1 MKNTFI
7 ILLLIAVFGLGS
19 YIVYDKS
26 NENQLA
32 PVTKKEMADAPQ
44 SEIKQVTPKF
54 KVRTFDIPND
64 LTFAGEKVPINQTD
78 IKERLD
84 REIHVNTYW
93 NSSTVFV
100 IKRAHRWFP
109 LITPILKK
117 HGIPDD
123 FKYLAVIES
132 SLTNAVSPAKAV
144 GFWQILSRTAKEGGL
159 EVNQEVDE
167 RYNPLKAMEVTCQYL
182 KEAHRKFGNWT
193 DAAAS
198 YNLGMAGLA
207 NRFEKQQV
215 HSYYDLLLNEETSRY
230 ILRAVALKEI
240 MENPKKY
247 GYDIPEER
255 LYTTRETKEIKV
267 KHNISDLVR
276 FSKSLGIN
284 YKILKLYNPWLR
296 QNQLTIKKRGKVYT
310 ITVPKEVPDALI
322 AKANRSTAKTKGKL
336 FAPQDLQTLNVSPE

>member
-26 NENQLA
+26 NEVSENLVAKDEATIVRQSEAKLA
-32 PVTKKEMADAPQ
+32 P
-44 SEIKQVTPKF
+44 PKF
-54 KVRTFDIPND
+54 KVRTFDIPD
-64 LTFAGEKVPINQTD
+64 DFTFAGEKVPVNQTD

-109 LITPILKK
+109 LIEPILKK

-123 FKYLAVIES
+123 MKYLAVIES
-132 SLTNAVSPAKAV
+132 SLTNAVSPARAV

-159 EVNQEVDE
+159 EVNKEVDE
-167 RYNPLKAMEVTCQYL
+167 RYNPLKAIEVTCQYL
-182 KEAHRKFGNWT
+182 NEAHRKFGNWT
-193 DAAAS
+193 SAAAS
-198 YNLGMAGLA
+198 YNLGMTGLA

-215 HSYYDLLLNEETSRY
+215 NSYYDLLLNEETSRY

-240 MENPKKY
+240 MEHPEKY
-247 GYDIPEER
+247 GYDIPEDR
-255 LYTTRETKEIKV
+255 LYVTRATKEIKIN
-267 KHNISDLVR
+267 HNITDLVR

-296 QNQLTIKKRGKVYT
+296 QNQLTIKKRGKIYT
-310 ITVPKEVPDALI
+310 ITVPADVPDALI
-322 AKANRSTAKTKGKL
+322 AKANRSSSKTKGKL
-336 FAPQDLQTLNVSPE
+336 LAPQDLQTLNATPK

>member
-1 MKNTFI
+1 MKNTFN

-19 YIVYDKS
+19 YIIYDKTS
-26 NENQLA
+26 EKEA
-32 PVTKKEMADAPQ
+32 TPVVHKETAPQ
-44 SEIKQVTPKF
+44 YEGKVAVPKF
-54 KVRTFDIPND
+54 KVRTFDIPDNF
-64 LTFAGEKVPINQTD
+64 TFAGEKVPINQTD

-109 LITPILKK
+109 LIEPILEK

-123 FKYLAVIES
+123 IKYLAVIES

-167 RYNPLKAMEVTCQYL
+167 RYNPIRAVEVTCQYL
-182 KEAHRKFGNWT
+182 KEAHRKFGSWT
-193 DAAAS
+193 SAAAS
-198 YNLGMAGLA
+198 YNLGMTGLA
-207 NRFEKQQV
+207 KRFKKQQV
-215 HSYYDLLLNEETSRY
+215 NSYYDLLLNEETSRY

-240 MENPKKY
+240 MENPEKY
-247 GYDIPEER
+247 GYDIPEDR
-255 LYTTRETKEIKV
+255 LYDTRATKEINVNHDIK
-267 KHNISDLVR
+267 DLVR

-310 ITVPKEVPDALI
+310 ITVPDDVPDALI
-322 AKANRSTAKTKGKL
+322 AKANKTTSKANEAVL
-336 FAPQDLQTLNVSPE
+336 VPQDLQTLNTAPE